1 MKTTVLSLTL
11 VLASSFMVPVT
22 TTAANKGQEKAKTSV
37 KKSKK
42 QSSATRDGKILP
54 MSQFVDQLMAKM
66 TLQEKI
72 GQLNL
77 MVAGNITTGSVQSSQ
92 VGSDIAQG
100 NMGGVFN
107 IKGLDKIKALQDI
120 AIKNSRLGI
129 PLLVG
134 MDVIHGYETMF
145 PIPLALSCSWDT
157 EAMKKVGEVS
167 AKEASAD
174 GINWTFSP
182 MVDVAL
188 DARWGRIAEGN
199 GEDPYLSGVMGAALT
214 QGYQGVDM
222 RTDEILRAN
231 RIMAC
236 LKHFALY
243 GAVESGKEYNTVD
256 MSKIRMMNQY
266 LPPYEA
272 VVKAG
277 VGSVMSSFNLIDYIP
292 ATANKWMMTD
302 VLRKQWG
309 FKGLLVTDYESIK
322 EMLKHGTA
330 ADLKE
335 ASEQALKA
343 GTDMDMCS
351 SAFVKHL
358 AQSVEEGKVSE
369 EDINTACR
377 RILEAKYKLG
387 LFSDPYRYCNAKR
400 SRSEIYTLENR
411 KVARDIA
418 AETFVLLKNE
428 GNLLPL
434 KKEGKIALIGPLA
447 DTRNNMAGTWSVAQ
461 TPDKYTTI
469 KEAMENALRG
479 KATLL
484 YAQGSNIWRNH
495 ELQKNGEFGNPISW
509 GDEVKMKSEA
519 LQVAKDADVIVCAM
533 GESADMSGECGSRTN
548 LEMPD
553 VQHELLAE
561 LVKMGKPVV
570 LLNFAGRPTV
580 LSWEQQ
586 HVSAIMN
593 VWFGGSE
600 VGDALCDV
608 LFGDKVPSGKLTA
621 SMPKT
626 TGQEPL
632 YYNHQNTGRP
642 VADDNMWFAKFASN
656 CLDVSNGPLYP
667 FGYGLSYTTFDYS
680 NFKMS
685 SQEAGINGN
694 QEATEWQDAKK
705 IIATITIKN
714 TGAREADEVVQLYIR
729 DLVASISRPVKE
741 LKGFQ
746 RIHLAAGE
754 SKEVSFDITPDM
766 LKFYNA
772 ELKHVIEPGDFQIM
786 VGTNS
791 KEVKT
796 LKFRVR

>member
-1 MKTTVLSLTL
+1 MRTALLSLTFL
-11 VLASSFMVPVT
+11 LAGSMAAPAFAH
-22 TTAANKGQEKAKTSV
+22 TAAP
-37 KKSKK
+37 KKKVTATTKK
-42 QSSATRDGKILP
+42 GKILP
-54 MSQFVDQLMAKM
+54 MKEYIDQLMAKM

-77 MVAGNITTGSVQSSQ
+77 MVAGDITTGGALDTQ
-92 VGSDIAQG
+92 VGGDIAQG

-107 IKGLDKIKALQDI
+107 IKGLDKIKALQEI
-120 AIKNSRLGI
+120 AVKNSRLGI

-182 MVDVAL
+182 MVDIAL
-188 DARWGRIAEGN
+188 DARWGRISEGN
-199 GEDPYLSGVMGAALT
+199 GEDPYLSGVMGAAMT

-222 RTDEILRAN
+222 RTEEILRAN

-243 GAVESGKEYNTVD
+243 GGVESGKEYNTVD
-256 MSKIRMMNQY
+256 MSRVRMMNQY

-309 FKGLLVTDYESIK
+309 FNGFVVTDYASIA
-322 EMLKHGTA
+322 EILQHGTA
-330 ADLKE
+330 KDIQE

-351 SAFVKHL
+351 NAFVKHL
-358 AQSVEEGKVSE
+358 AKSIAEGKVSE
-369 EDINTACR
+369 EDVNIACR

-387 LFSDPYRYCNAKR
+387 LFSDPYRYCNTKR
-400 SRSEIYTLENR
+400 SKSEIYTAENR
-411 KVARDIA
+411 QAARDVA

-428 GNLLPL
+428 GNILPL

-447 DTRNNMAGTWSVAQ
+447 DTRNNIAGTWSVAQ
-461 TPDKYTTI
+461 VPSKYTTI
-469 KEAMENALRG
+469 KEAMKHALAG

-484 YAQGSNIWRNH
+484 YAQGSNIWRNQ
-495 ELQKNGEFGNPISW
+495 ELQKNGESGKPINWGN
-509 GDEVKMKSEA
+509 EAEMKAEA
-519 LQVAKDADVIVCAM
+519 LTIAKEADVIVCAM
-533 GESADMSGECGSRTN
+533 GESAEMSGECGSRTN

-553 VQHELLAE
+553 VQRELLAE
-561 LVKMGKPVV
+561 LLKTGKPVV

-580 LSWEQQ
+580 LTWEKA
-586 HVSAIMN
+586 HVPAIMN

-600 VGDALCDV
+600 MGDALCDV
-608 LFGDKVPSGKLTA
+608 IFGDKSPSGKLTT

-642 VADDNMWFAKFASN
+642 VADDNEKFAKFASN

-667 FGYGLSYTTFDYS
+667 FGYGLSYTNFSYS
-680 NFKMS
+680 NFRLS
-685 SQEAGINGN
+685 SQEAGISNE
-694 QEATEWQDAKK
+694 EATEWQDGKK
-705 IIATITIKN
+705 ITASVTVKN
-714 TGAREADEVVQLYIR
+714 NGSRDADEIVQLYIR
-729 DLVASISRPVKE
+729 DMVASISRPVKE

-772 ELKHVIEPGDFQIM
+772 NLKHVIEPGDFQIM
-786 VGTNS
+786 IGTNS
-791 KEVKT
+791 KDVKT
-796 LKFRVR
+796 LKLNVK

>member
-1 MKTTVLSLTL
+1 MRTALLSLTFL
-11 VLASSFMVPVT
+11 LAGSMAAPAFAH
-22 TTAANKGQEKAKTSV
+22 TAAP
-37 KKSKK
+37 KKKVTATTKK
-42 QSSATRDGKILP
+42 GKILP
-54 MSQFVDQLMAKM
+54 MKEYIDQLMAKM

-77 MVAGNITTGSVQSSQ
+77 MVAGDITTGGALDTQ
-92 VGSDIAQG
+92 VGNDIAQG

-107 IKGLDKIKALQDI
+107 IKGLDKIKALQEI

-182 MVDVAL
+182 MVDIAL
-188 DARWGRIAEGN
+188 DARWGRISEGN
-199 GEDPYLSGVMGAALT
+199 GEDPYLNGVMGAAMT

-222 RTDEILRAN
+222 RTEEILRAN

-243 GAVESGKEYNTVD
+243 GGVESGKEYNTVD
-256 MSKIRMMNQY
+256 MSRMRMMNQY

-277 VGSVMSSFNLIDYIP
+277 VGSVMSSFNLIDYTP

-309 FKGLLVTDYESIK
+309 FNGFVVTDYASIA
-322 EMLKHGTA
+322 EILQHGTA
-330 ADLKE
+330 KDIKE

-351 SAFVKHL
+351 NAFVKHL
-358 AQSVEEGKVSE
+358 AKSIAEGKVSE
-369 EDINTACR
+369 EDVNIACR

-387 LFSDPYRYCNAKR
+387 LFSDPYRYCNTKR
-400 SRSEIYTLENR
+400 SKSEIYTAENR
-411 KVARDIA
+411 QAARDVA

-428 GNLLPL
+428 GNILPL

-447 DTRNNMAGTWSVAQ
+447 DTRNNIAGTWSVAQ
-461 TPDKYTTI
+461 VPSKYTTI
-469 KEAMENALRG
+469 KEAMEHALAG

-484 YAQGSNIWRNH
+484 YAQGSNIWRNQ
-495 ELQKNGEFGNPISW
+495 ELQQNGECGKPINWGN
-509 GDEVKMKSEA
+509 EAEMKTEA
-519 LQVAKDADVIVCAM
+519 LKIAKEADVIVCAM
-533 GESADMSGECGSRTN
+533 GESAEMSGECGSRTN

-553 VQHELLAE
+553 VQRELLAE
-561 LVKMGKPVV
+561 LLKTGKPIV

-580 LSWEQQ
+580 LTWEKA
-586 HVSAIMN
+586 HVPAIMN

-600 VGDALCDV
+600 MGDALCDV
-608 LFGDKVPSGKLTA
+608 IFGDKSPSGKLTT

-642 VADDNMWFAKFASN
+642 VADDNEKFAKFASI

-667 FGYGLSYTTFDYS
+667 FGYGLSYTYFSYS
-680 NFKMS
+680 NFRLS
-685 SQEAGINGN
+685 SQEAGISNE
-694 QEATEWQDAKK
+694 EATEWQDGKK
-705 IIATITIKN
+705 ITASVTVKN
-714 TGAREADEVVQLYIR
+714 NGSRDADEIVQLYIR
-729 DLVASISRPVKE
+729 DMVASISRPVKE

-746 RIHLAAGE
+746 RIHLAVGE

-772 ELKHVIEPGDFQIM
+772 DLKHVIEPGDFQIM
-786 VGTNS
+786 IGTNS
-791 KEVKT
+791 KDVKT
-796 LKFRVR
+796 MKLNVK

>member
-11 VLASSFMVPVT
+11 LLASTFMVPVT
-22 TTAANKGQEKAKTSV
+22 TTAANKGPEKAKTSV
-37 KKSKK
+37 KKGKK
-42 QSSATRDGKILP
+42 QSSATIDGKILP

-134 MDVIHGYETMF
+134 MDVIHGYETIF

-214 QGYQGVDM
+214 LGYQGVDM

-231 RIMAC
+231 HIMAC

-309 FKGLLVTDYESIK
+309 FKGLLVTDYESIR

-330 ADLKE
+330 ANQKE

-351 SAFVKHL
+351 GAFVKHL

-387 LFSDPYRYCNAKR
+387 LFSEPYRYCNAKR
-400 SRSEIYTLENR
+400 SKSEIYTQENR

-447 DTRNNMAGTWSVAQ
+447 DTRNNIAGTWSVAQ
-461 TPDKYTTI
+461 NPDKYTTI
-469 KEAMENALRG
+469 REAMEKALCG

-484 YAQGSNIWRNH
+484 YTQGSNIWRNR
-495 ELQKNGEFGNPISW
+495 ELQKNGEFDKPLNW
-509 GDEVKMKSEA
+509 GDETKMKAEA
-519 LQVAKDADVIVCAM
+519 LQMAKEADVIVCAM

-580 LSWEQQ
+580 LSWEQA
-586 HVSAIMN
+586 HLPAIMN

-600 VGDALCDV
+600 MGNALCDV

-642 VADDNMWFAKFASN
+642 VADDNKRFAKYASN

-680 NFKMS
+680 NFKLS
-685 SQEAGINGN
+685 CQEAGISGN
-694 QEATEWQDAKK
+694 QAATEWQDGKK
-705 IIATITIKN
+705 ITATITVKN
-714 TGAREADEVVQLYIR
+714 TGARDADEVVQLYIR

-741 LKGFQ
+741 LKGFK
-746 RIHLAAGE
+746 RIHLEAGE

-766 LKFYNA
+766 LKFYNT

-796 LKFRVR
+796 LRFRVN

>member
-1 MKTTVLSLTL
+1 MRTALLSLTFL
-11 VLASSFMVPVT
+11 LAGSMAAPAFAH
-22 TTAANKGQEKAKTSV
+22 TAAP
-37 KKSKK
+37 KKKVTATTKK
-42 QSSATRDGKILP
+42 GKILP
-54 MSQFVDQLMAKM
+54 MKEYIDQLMAKM

-77 MVAGNITTGSVQSSQ
+77 MVAGDITTGGALDTQ

-107 IKGLDKIKALQDI
+107 IKGLDKIKALQEI

-182 MVDVAL
+182 MVDIAL
-188 DARWGRIAEGN
+188 DARWGRISEGN
-199 GEDPYLSGVMGAALT
+199 GEDPYLSGVMGAAMT

-222 RTDEILRAN
+222 RTEEILRAN

-243 GAVESGKEYNTVD
+243 GGVESGKEYNTVD
-256 MSKIRMMNQY
+256 MSRMRMMNQY

-292 ATANKWMMTD
+292 ATTNKWMMTD

-309 FKGLLVTDYESIK
+309 FNGFVVTDYASIA
-322 EMLKHGTA
+322 EILQHGTA
-330 ADLKE
+330 KDIQE

-351 SAFVKHL
+351 NAFVKHL
-358 AQSVEEGKVSE
+358 AKSIAEGKVSE
-369 EDINTACR
+369 EDMNIACR

-387 LFSDPYRYCNAKR
+387 LFSDPYRYCNTKR
-400 SRSEIYTLENR
+400 SKSEIYTAENR
-411 KVARDIA
+411 QAARDVA

-428 GNLLPL
+428 GNILPL

-447 DTRNNMAGTWSVAQ
+447 DTRNNIAGTWSVAQ
-461 TPDKYTTI
+461 VPSKYTTI
-469 KEAMENALRG
+469 KEAMEHALAG

-484 YAQGSNIWRNH
+484 YAQGSNIWRNQ
-495 ELQKNGEFGNPISW
+495 ELQQNGECGKPINWGN
-509 GDEVKMKSEA
+509 EAEMKAEA
-519 LQVAKDADVIVCAM
+519 LKIAKEADVTVCAM
-533 GESADMSGECGSRTN
+533 GESAEMSGECGSRTN

-553 VQHELLAE
+553 VQRELLAE
-561 LVKMGKPVV
+561 LLKTGKPVV

-580 LSWEQQ
+580 LTWEKA
-586 HVSAIMN
+586 HVPAIMN

-600 VGDALCDV
+600 MGDALCDV
-608 LFGDKVPSGKLTA
+608 IFGDKSPSGKLTT

-642 VADDNMWFAKFASN
+642 VPDDNEKFAKFASN

-667 FGYGLSYTTFDYS
+667 FGYGLSYTYFSYS
-680 NFKMS
+680 NFRLS
-685 SQEAGINGN
+685 SQEAGISNE
-694 QEATEWQDAKK
+694 EATEWQDGKK
-705 IIATITIKN
+705 ITASVTVKN
-714 TGAREADEVVQLYIR
+714 NGSRDADEIVQLYIR
-729 DLVASISRPVKE
+729 DMVASISRPVKE

-746 RIHLAAGE
+746 RIHLAVGE
-754 SKEVSFDITPDM
+754 SKEVNFDITPDM

-772 ELKHVIEPGDFQIM
+772 DLKHVIEPGDFQIM
-786 VGTNS
+786 IGTNS
-791 KEVKT
+791 KDVKT
-796 LKFRVR
+796 MKLSVK

>member
-1 MKTTVLSLTL
+1 MRTALLSLTFL
-11 VLASSFMVPVT
+11 LAGSMAAPAFAY
-22 TTAANKGQEKAKTSV
+22 TAAP
-37 KKSKK
+37 KKKVTATTKK
-42 QSSATRDGKILP
+42 GKILP
-54 MSQFVDQLMAKM
+54 MKEYIDQLMAKM

-77 MVAGNITTGSVQSSQ
+77 MVAGDITTGGALDTQ
-92 VGSDIAQG
+92 VGGDIAQG

-107 IKGLDKIKALQDI
+107 IKGLDKIKALQEI

-182 MVDVAL
+182 MVDIAL
-188 DARWGRIAEGN
+188 DARWGRISEGN
-199 GEDPYLSGVMGAALT
+199 GEDPFLSGVMGAAMTL
-214 QGYQGVDM
+214 GYQGVDM
-222 RTDEILRAN
+222 RTEEILRAN

-243 GAVESGKEYNTVD
+243 GGVESGKEYNTVD
-256 MSKIRMMNQY
+256 MSRMRMMNQY

-277 VGSVMSSFNLIDYIP
+277 VGSVMSSFNLIDYTP

-309 FKGLLVTDYESIK
+309 FNGFVVTDYASIA
-322 EMLKHGTA
+322 EILQHGTA
-330 ADLKE
+330 KDIQE

-351 SAFVKHL
+351 NAFVKHL
-358 AQSVEEGKVSE
+358 AKSIAEGKVSE
-369 EDINTACR
+369 EDVNIACR

-387 LFSDPYRYCNAKR
+387 LFSDPYRYCNTKR
-400 SRSEIYTLENR
+400 SKSEIYTAENR
-411 KVARDIA
+411 QAARDVA

-428 GNLLPL
+428 GNILPL
-434 KKEGKIALIGPLA
+434 KKEGKIALIGPHA
-447 DTRNNMAGTWSVAQ
+447 DTRNNIAGTWSVAQ
-461 TPDKYTTI
+461 APSKYTTI
-469 KEAMENALRG
+469 KEAMEHALAG

-484 YAQGSNIWRNH
+484 YAQGSNIWRNQ
-495 ELQKNGEFGNPISW
+495 ELQQN
-509 GDEVKMKSEA
+509 
-519 LQVAKDADVIVCAM
+519 
-533 GESADMSGECGSRTN
+533 GECGSRTN

-553 VQHELLAE
+553 VQRELLAE
-561 LVKMGKPVV
+561 LLKTGKPVV

-580 LSWEQQ
+580 LTWEKA
-586 HVSAIMN
+586 HVPAIMN

-600 VGDALCDV
+600 MGDALCDV
-608 LFGDKVPSGKLTA
+608 IFGDKSPSGKLTT
-621 SMPKT
+621 SLPKT

-642 VADDNMWFAKFASN
+642 VADDNEKFAKFASN

-667 FGYGLSYTTFDYS
+667 FGYGLSYTYFSYS
-680 NFKMS
+680 DFRLS
-685 SQEAGINGN
+685 SQEADISNE
-694 QEATEWQDAKK
+694 EATEWQDGKK
-705 IIATITIKN
+705 ITASVTVKN
-714 TGAREADEVVQLYIR
+714 NGSRDADEIVQLYIR
-729 DLVASISRPVKE
+729 DMVASISRPVKE

-746 RIHLAAGE
+746 RIHLAVGE

-772 ELKHVIEPGDFQIM
+772 DLKHVIEPGDFQIM
-786 VGTNS
+786 IGTNS
-791 KEVKT
+791 KDVKT
-796 LKFRVR
+796 LKLNVK

>member
-1 MKTTVLSLTL
+1 MRTALLSLTFL
-11 VLASSFMVPVT
+11 LAGSMAAPAFAH
-22 TTAANKGQEKAKTSV
+22 TAAP
-37 KKSKK
+37 KKKVTATTKK
-42 QSSATRDGKILP
+42 GKILP
-54 MSQFVDQLMAKM
+54 MKEYIDQLMAKM

-77 MVAGNITTGSVQSSQ
+77 MVAGDITTGGALDTQ
-92 VGSDIAQG
+92 VGGDIAQG

-107 IKGLDKIKALQDI
+107 IKGLDKIKALQEI

-182 MVDVAL
+182 MVDIAL
-188 DARWGRIAEGN
+188 DARWGRISEGN
-199 GEDPYLSGVMGAALT
+199 GEDPYLSGVMGAAMT

-222 RTDEILRAN
+222 RTEEILRAN

-243 GAVESGKEYNTVD
+243 GGVESGKEYNTVD
-256 MSKIRMMNQY
+256 MSRVRMMNQY

-277 VGSVMSSFNLIDYIP
+277 VGSVMSSFNLIDYTP

-309 FKGLLVTDYESIK
+309 FNGFVVTDYASIA
-322 EMLKHGTA
+322 EILQHGTA
-330 ADLKE
+330 KDIQE

-351 SAFVKHL
+351 NAFVKHL
-358 AQSVEEGKVSE
+358 AKSIAEGKVSE
-369 EDINTACR
+369 EDVNIACR

-387 LFSDPYRYCNAKR
+387 LFSDPYRYCNTKR
-400 SRSEIYTLENR
+400 SKSEIYNAENR
-411 KVARDIA
+411 QAARDVA

-428 GNLLPL
+428 GNILPL

-447 DTRNNMAGTWSVAQ
+447 DTRNNIAGTWSVAQ
-461 TPDKYTTI
+461 EPSKYTTI
-469 KEAMENALRG
+469 KEAMEHALAG

-484 YAQGSNIWRNH
+484 YAQGSNIWRNQ
-495 ELQKNGEFGNPISW
+495 ELQQNGESGKPINWGN
-509 GDEVKMKSEA
+509 EAEMKAEA
-519 LQVAKDADVIVCAM
+519 LKIAKETDVIVCAM
-533 GESADMSGECGSRTN
+533 GESAEMSGECGSRTN

-553 VQHELLAE
+553 VQRELLAE
-561 LVKMGKPVV
+561 LLKTGKPVV

-580 LSWEQQ
+580 LTWEKA
-586 HVSAIMN
+586 HVPAIMN

-600 VGDALCDV
+600 MGDALCDV
-608 LFGDKVPSGKLTA
+608 IFGDKSPSGKLTT

-642 VADDNMWFAKFASN
+642 VADDNEKFAKFASN

-667 FGYGLSYTTFDYS
+667 FGYGLSYTNFSYS
-680 NFKMS
+680 NFRLS
-685 SQEAGINGN
+685 SQEAGISNE
-694 QEATEWQDAKK
+694 EATEWQDGKK
-705 IIATITIKN
+705 ITASVTIKN
-714 TGAREADEVVQLYIR
+714 NGSRDADEIVQLYIR
-729 DLVASISRPVKE
+729 DMVASISRPVKE

-772 ELKHVIEPGDFQIM
+772 DLKHVIEPGDFQIM
-786 VGTNS
+786 IGTNS
-791 KEVKT
+791 KDVKT
-796 LKFRVR
+796 LKLNVK